1 MIGRLRGVIVYKAP
15 PWLMVDVGG
24 VGYELEAPMSTFY
37 DLPEV
42 GREVTLFTH
51 YAQKED
57 AVNLYGFLR
66 ENERRL
72 FRDVQKVTGIGAR
85 IALAVLSGVSVEA
98 FGQLIS
104 HGDVTALTRIPG
116 IGKKTAER
124 MVLEL
129 RDKAGNFVGTGGG
142 GGPVLAAAPGQDPV
156 AEAVVALQ
164 QLGYKP
170 AEASRMAREA
180 ALEGDDVA
188 VVIRKALQSA
198 LR

>member
-42 GREVTLFTH
+42 GREVTLYTH

-57 AVNLYGFLR
+57 SVNLYGFLR

-72 FRDVQKVTGIGAR
+72 FRDVQKVSGIGAR

-129 RDKAGNFVGTGGG
+129 RDKAGNFVGAGGAA
-142 GGPVLAAAPGQDPV
+142 GPVLAAAPGQDPV

-170 AEASRMAREA
+170 AEASRMARDA
-180 ALEGDDVA
+180 AVDGDDVA

>member
-1 MIGRLRGVIVYKAP
+1 MIGRLRGLIVYKAP
-15 PWLMVDVGG
+15 PWLMVDVNG

-37 DLPEV
+37 DLPDV
-42 GREVTLFTH
+42 GREVTLFIH

-57 AVNLYGFLR
+57 SVNLYGFLR

-72 FRDVQKVTGIGAR
+72 FRDVQKVSGIGAR

-98 FGQLIS
+98 FGQLIA

-129 RDKAGNFVGTGGG
+129 RDKAGNFIGAGGAA
-142 GGPVLAAAPGQDPV
+142 GPVLASAPGQDPV
-156 AEAVVALQ
+156 AEASVALQ

-170 AEASRMAREA
+170 AEAARMAKEA
-180 ALEGDDVA
+180 AADGDDVA